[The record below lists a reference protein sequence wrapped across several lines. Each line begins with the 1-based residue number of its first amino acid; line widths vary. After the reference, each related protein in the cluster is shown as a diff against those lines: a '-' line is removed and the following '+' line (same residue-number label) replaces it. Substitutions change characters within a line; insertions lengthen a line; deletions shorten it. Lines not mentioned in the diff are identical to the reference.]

1 MLKPEPIMSHS
12 PLLQIQEGPRSGEP
26 APLFRLAFRPF
37 YLMAAALAVLA
48 VPLWLAG
55 YHGLL
60 KLDLL
65 WHTHEMVFGFAGA
78 VVVGFLLTASR
89 NWTNLWTPR
98 GAHLAALALLWLAGR
113 AAMLIVAGQD
123 AGSASALLARAVEAI
138 FLPVAAWELL
148 SVIRR
153 SRNTRNYPIVGIV
166 SLLAL
171 ANIAFHA
178 AALGWMSTSAL
189 TPVHAA
195 ILLITLL
202 EAVMGGRVIPMFT
215 TNGAPGSKP
224 RSIAWRDKAS
234 LALIA
239 ATALAWLLPVP
250 GPVTAA
256 IAFAAAAMNAARLLG
271 WAPLSTVRVPLL
283 WVLHLSYAWIAGGLL
298 LLGFAAL
305 GIGSAS
311 SAFHSLGVGAM
322 SGLIIGMITRTALG
336 HTGRPLKAGRAD
348 FFMYC
353 FLEAGAILRLCAN
366 MVSAG
371 NRDFMLYSS
380 AACWTVA
387 FLLYLI
393 VYTPY
398 LSQARLDGREG

>member
-1 MLKPEPIMSHS
+1 M
-12 PLLQIQEGPRSGEP
+12 
-26 APLFRLAFRPF
+26 
-37 YLMAAALAVLA
+37 VLA
-48 VPLWLAG
+48 ASHDVTP
-55 YHGLL
+55 
-60 KLDLL
+60 
-65 WHTHEMVFGFAGA
+65 A
-78 VVVGFLLTASR
+78 VAI
-89 NWTNLWTPR
+89 
-98 GAHLAALALLWLAGR
+98 A
-113 AAMLIVAGQD
+113 
-123 AGSASALLARAVEAI
+123 ARAVDAV
-138 FLPVAAWELL
+138 FLPLGAWELL
-148 SVIRR
+148 RVLKRANSK
-153 SRNTRNYPIVGIV
+153 RNYPIAGIV

-171 ANIAFHA
+171 ANICFHA
-178 AALGWMSTSAL
+178 AALGWHSFSAL

-202 EAVMGGRVIPMFT
+202 EAVMSGRVLPMFT

-224 RSIAWRDKAS
+224 RSIAWLDKTA

-250 GPVTAA
+250 APVTAA
-256 IAFAAAAMNAARLLG
+256 VAFAAAIVNAARLLG
-271 WAPLSTVRVPLL
+271 WAPLSTIRVPLL

-298 LLGFAAL
+298 LLGFAAI

-311 SAFHSLGVGAM
+311 SAFHALGVGAM

-336 HTGRPLKAGRAD
+336 HTGRPLKAGRAE

-366 MVSAG
+366 IVPAG
-371 NRDFMLYSS
+371 NRDFTLYSA
-380 AACWTVA
+380 AACWSVA